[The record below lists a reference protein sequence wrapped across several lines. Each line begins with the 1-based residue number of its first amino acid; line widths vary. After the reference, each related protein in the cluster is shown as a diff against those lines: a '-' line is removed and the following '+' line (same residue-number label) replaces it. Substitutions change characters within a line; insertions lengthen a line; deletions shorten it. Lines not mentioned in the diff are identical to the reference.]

1 MLANLSLTQGRA
13 MSESVMMALAKEGVS
28 RQDAHEILRKL
39 TIQSAL
45 DKKEFK
51 QVLLEDKFVS
61 SKLTEKEIDLALNP
75 KNYLGTSVK
84 QAERFAKKA

>member
-13 MSESVMMALAKEGVS
+13 MSESVMMALAKKGVN
-28 RQDAHEILRKL
+28 RQDAHEMLRKL

-45 DKKEFK
+45 DKKDFK

-75 KNYLGTSVK
+75 KNYLGTAVK
-84 QAERFAKKA
+84 QAERFARKS